1 MFDVKKNEIPMFN
14 ETNHVLDTCICI
26 CTIHTHI
33 YDKSRTT
40 FGVDLVPIISQTVLS
55 NKSHISNNNRS
66 KNRIAQKQRY
76 EKY

>member
-1 MFDVKKNEIPMFN
+1 MFN

-40 FGVDLVPIISQTVLS
+40 FGVQLVPISQPYFLI
-55 NKSHISNNNRS
+55 NHISLTITDKKIGLLKKRD
-66 KNRIAQKQRY
+66 